1 MTPDSPEYWAAK
13 VRSIKRFTQGDKRAP
28 YKPLLLLWLIGRQA
42 AGLPTRVSFR
52 EAEGDLLELMDEH
65 RMGATRARVENPF
78 IYLGSDRSLWR
89 IEDLEGSDIS
99 KMPQA
104 RKMSR
109 PFLLEEAVGALA
121 PDFEQAL
128 HNPYVRSQVVNTLLD
143 MCFPETRH
151 TEILAEVNL
160 AHLVVAAPPLKD
172 PEFEQTV
179 LSAYDFRCS
188 FCGFNG
194 ALRGRPVAVD
204 AAHLQMPS
212 HRGPDH
218 ITNGLA
224 LCAFHHRLFDR
235 GALGLN
241 PDHRILVSQQMTPT
255 RTRKELMPVMKL
267 AGVPMRM
274 PQPGYDPPAAG
285 YIDWHYR
292 NLFVKPPRRPSLAK
306 RQRFR
311 RVKT

>member
-13 VRSIKRFTQGDKRAP
+13 VRSIRRYTQGNRSAP

-42 AGLPTRVSFR
+42 AGLPTTVSFQ
-52 EAEGDLLELMDEH
+52 EAEGELLELMDEH

-78 IYLGSDRSLWR
+78 VYLGTDRHLWR
-89 IEDLEGSDIS
+89 VEDLEGNDIAQ
-99 KMPQA
+99 MPQA
-104 RKMSR
+104 KRMRR
-109 PFLLEEAVGALA
+109 PLLEEAVGSLA
-121 PDFEQAL
+121 PRFEKAL
-128 HNPYVRSQVVNTLLD
+128 HDPYVRSQVVNALLD
-143 MCFPETRH
+143 MCPPETQH
-151 TEILAEVNL
+151 SEILAEVSL
-160 AHLVVAAPPLKD
+160 AHLAAAAPTTKD

-179 LSAYDFRCS
+179 LSAYGFCCS

-194 ALRGRPVAVD
+194 ALRGRPVAVE

-212 HRGPDH
+212 HHGPDH

-241 PDHRILVSQQMTPT
+241 PDHRILVSRQMTL
-255 RTRKELMPVMKL
+255 TRKGKGLIHVMRL
-267 AGVPMRM
+267 AGAQMHKPRS
-274 PQPGYDPPAAG
+274 GYDPPAPD

-292 NLFVKPPRRPSLAK
+292 NLFVKPPRRPSLA
-306 RQRFR
+306 RRR
-311 RVKT
+311 RSSRVKT